1 MHTQVIRM
9 LDGTHETIELDLHTA
24 TPADVQ
30 SFVDARYEAAWR
42 ATVVR
47 VLRRDL
53 PFIGP
58 TLRTSSYGFLLFT
71 KTLAENGVGKN
82 TTLHTYWPPNHGTQ
96 RDRER
101 CGIGEPCNEADGGM
115 VKRAPRDENKKVQE
129 AEKPAQG
136 RAAELAVRVNAANEV
151 DVRVEG
157 EGQAIDMNEEGEE
170 EEEGPEQGEGRSVED
185 NRAEQVEE
193 GRRELV
199 YWDMEGPV
207 DSVPQ
212 SEEDPFRTFDENKE
226 NWDPRI
232 VQANLFW
239 QSQFGV

>member
-1 MHTQVIRM
+1 M
-9 LDGTHETIELDLHTA
+9 LDGTHETLELDLHTT

-58 TLRTSSYGFLLFT
+58 SLRTTSYGPLIFM
-71 KTLAENGVGKN
+71 KTLAENGVGRH
-82 TTLHTYWPPNHGTQ
+82 TTLHTYWPPNHGTR

-101 CGIGEPCNEADGGM
+101 CGIGEPCNEADGRT
-115 VKRAPRDENKKVQE
+115 VKRAPRGGKKKAQE
-129 AEKPAQG
+129 AEKRAQR
-136 RAAELAVRVNAANEV
+136 RAAELAVDVTADNEME
-151 DVRVEG
+151 VRVER
-157 EGQAIDMNEEGEE
+157 EGQTLDIHEQGGE
-170 EEEGPEQGEGRSVED
+170 EEEGPEQGEGRTVED

-199 YWDMEGPV
+199 HWDMEGPV

-232 VQANLFW
+232 LPADLFW

>member
-1 MHTQVIRM
+1 M
-9 LDGTHETIELDLHTA
+9 LDGKHETLELDLHTA

-42 ATVVR
+42 ATGVR

-58 TLRTSSYGFLLFT
+58 TLRTSSHGLLLLT
-71 KTLAENGVGKN
+71 KTLAENGVGKH
-82 TTLHTYWPPNHGTQ
+82 TTLHTYWPPGYGTE

-101 CGIGEPCNEADGGM
+101 CGIGEPCNEADGRTI
-115 VKRAPRDENKKVQE
+115 KRAPRNEKKKVQE
-129 AEKPAQG
+129 TDERAQG
-136 RAAELAVRVNAANEV
+136 RAAELAVEVTAAGEI
-151 DVRVEG
+151 DVRVER
-157 EGQAIDMNEEGEE
+157 EGQATDMNGEGVG
-170 EEEGPEQGEGRSVED
+170 EEGPEQGEGRPVED
-185 NRAEQVEE
+185 NGVEQVEE

-199 YWDMEGPV
+199 HWDMEEPV

-226 NWDPRI
+226 NWDPRL
-232 VQANLFW
+232 VSASLFW
-239 QSQFGV
+239 RTQFNV